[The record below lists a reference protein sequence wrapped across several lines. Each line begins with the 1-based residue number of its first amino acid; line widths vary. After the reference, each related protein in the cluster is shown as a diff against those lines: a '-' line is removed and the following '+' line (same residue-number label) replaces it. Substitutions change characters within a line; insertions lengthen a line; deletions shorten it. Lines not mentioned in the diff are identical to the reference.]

1 MKCVLVS
8 GFPGLDLTS
17 TGSVIPIPHLNRQR
31 RVFQPASDFWQV
43 QSEISSLGW
52 KDDGC
57 CLFHPHLSHWAVCDL
72 EKRVSSSCALV
83 PGWNKAVLQPNGVK
97 MQAAQALLAISFI
110 KPCRPLVALLLVQI
124 WGYSLTW
131 DNGLGSGWRHLDY
144 WHGKDDLEHFLEG
157 VQMLSG
163 NDASDEMTSEGLII
177 QASPS

>member
-1 MKCVLVS
+1 MDAAY
-8 GFPGLDLTS
+8 FTLTS
-17 TGSVIPIPHLNRQR
+17 PTGLCVTLRREFHLH
-31 RVFQPASDFWQV
+31 VPWFLA
-43 QSEISSLGW
+43 EIRL
-52 KDDGC
+52 C
-57 CLFHPHLSHWAVCDL
+57 CS
-72 EKRVSSSCALV
+72 
-83 PGWNKAVLQPNGVK
+83 QNGVK